1 VKNDATCDTDV
12 LVIGAGPTG
21 LTLTGELALTGA
33 AVTIIERQETPSGQ
47 SRGGG
52 ISARTCEVLAMRG
65 LIDAAT
71 AVAVPLGAGG
81 GHFAGLPVPLDA
93 RPWRTRHPDGL
104 MIPQDRLEQVLESH
118 VRELGAV
125 VRRGTEL
132 TGLTL
137 DDDEVI
143 ATVTGPDGP
152 AVLRSRYLVACD
164 GGHSTVR
171 RLTGVPFPG
180 RAGTMA
186 AVTADVEL
194 AGASETVP
202 QTVGHI
208 SEHTRRGG
216 GYWMLMHP
224 LGDTTDPSTP
234 HRVVFGGPEQAT
246 LPRDAP
252 VTAAEVAAAL
262 AAVHGPETQLG
273 RLRWGT
279 RFSDATRQLT
289 SYRHGP
295 VLFAGDAAHI
305 HPPMGGQGLNL
316 GVQDAMNLGWKLAAQ
331 LRGDAPAELL
341 DSYHAERHPVAAR
354 VLAVTRAQSV
364 LMSPPPDADDVRAL
378 RDIMIDLARLPDA
391 NRYLAGMMS
400 GLDLRYETSID
411 TERSAGEASI
421 DTERSAGEASIDT
434 ADDHPLVGTRMVDLS
449 LETVDGPTTVSTL
462 LRSGHG
468 LLLELG
474 AADTGEAT
482 DAVHPRVDRV
492 VARAVDSPVSTAV
505 GADRVLVRPDGYV
518 CWAGTDP
525 AGSPEAALRR
535 WFGAAV
541 PVSSSAAAR

>member
-1 VKNDATCDTDV
+1 MKNDATRDADV

-21 LTLTGELALTGA
+21 LTLAGELALAGA
-33 AVTIIERQETPSGQ
+33 AVTVIERQETPSGQ

-71 AVAVPLGAGG
+71 AVAVTLGAGG

-104 MIPQDRLEQVLESH
+104 MIPQDRLEQVLESR

-125 VRRGTEL
+125 VHRGTEL
-132 TGLTL
+132 TALTL
-137 DDDEVI
+137 GDDEVS

-152 AVLRSRYLVACD
+152 DVLRSRYLVACD
-164 GGHSTVR
+164 GGHSSVR
-171 RLTGVPFPG
+171 RVTGVPFPG

-186 AVTADVEL
+186 AVTADIEL
-194 AGASETVP
+194 ATASETVP

-252 VTAAEVAAAL
+252 VTEAEVTAAL
-262 AAVHGPETQLG
+262 TAVHGPETKLG

-289 SYRHGP
+289 SYRHGR

-331 LRGDAPAELL
+331 LRGDAPAGLL

-354 VLAVTRAQSV
+354 VLAMTRAQSV

-400 GLDLRYETSID
+400 GLDLRYEMSI
-411 TERSAGEASI
+411 ERL
-421 DTERSAGEASIDT
+421 
-434 ADDHPLVGTRMVDLS
+434 DDHPLVGTRMVDLS
-449 LETVDGPTTVSTL
+449 LETADEPTTVSTL
-462 LRSGHG
+462 LRSGRG

-474 AADTGEAT
+474 AADAGEAT

-492 VARAVDSPVSTAV
+492 VARVVDSSVGTTV

-518 CWAGTDP
+518 CWAGSDP
-525 AGSPEAALRR
+525 SDSPEAALRR

>member
-1 VKNDATCDTDV
+1 VENDATLDTDV

-21 LTLTGELALTGA
+21 LTLAGELALAGA
-33 AVTIIERQETPSGQ
+33 AVTVIERQETPSGQ

-71 AVAVPLGAGG
+71 AVSVTRGAGG

-132 TGLTL
+132 TRLTL
-137 DDDEVI
+137 ADDEVSV
-143 ATVTGPDGP
+143 TVTGPDGP

-171 RLTGVPFPG
+171 KLTGVPFPG

-194 AGASETVP
+194 AAASETVP

-208 SEHTRRGG
+208 SGHTRRGG

-224 LGDTTDPSTP
+224 LGDTTEPSTP
-234 HRVVFGGPEQAT
+234 HRVVFGGPEQAA

-262 AAVHGPETQLG
+262 TAVHGPETQLG

-279 RFSDATRQLT
+279 RFSDATRQVT
-289 SYRHGP
+289 NYRHGP

-364 LMSPPPDADDVRAL
+364 LMSPPPDADDVHAL
-378 RDIMIDLARLPDA
+378 RDIMTDLARLPDA

-400 GLDLRYETSID
+400 GLDLRYGTS
-411 TERSAGEASI
+411 TERSAGGASI
-421 DTERSAGEASIDT
+421 DTERSAGRASIDP

-449 LETVDGPTTVSTL
+449 LETADGPTTVSTL
-462 LRSGHG
+462 LRSGRG

-474 AADTGEAT
+474 APGAGDAA

-492 VARAVDSPVSTAV
+492 LARIVDSQVGTTV

-518 CWAGTDP
+518 CWAGGDP
-525 AGSPEAALRR
+525 ADSPEAALRR
-535 WFGAAV
+535 WFGAAL
-541 PVSSSAAAR
+541 PVSSSGAAR